1 MLKTPHPLPRKSFN
15 AMYVS
20 YVGSQEL
27 PTKSGPLQADEAWR
41 ATNTYDIAIS
51 HNEGEL
57 YQF

>member
-1 MLKTPHPLPRKSFN
+1 MLKTPLPTPQKKLQCSTYL
-15 AMYVS
+15 MLE
-20 YVGSQEL
+20 SQEL

>member
-1 MLKTPHPLPRKSFN
+1 MLEVRS
-15 AMYVS
+15 S
-20 YVGSQEL
+20 SQQNL
-27 PTKSGPLQADEAWR
+27 VHSRADEAWR

>member
-1 MLKTPHPLPRKSFN
+1 MLE
-15 AMYVS
+15 
-20 YVGSQEL
+20 SQEL